1 MSTTIKAVIVEDEPN
16 GIKNLK
22 NLLSRYRPDVE
33 VIATADSVATGI
45 EMFNNPEIK
54 PDLAFLDINLGDGLV
69 FQLLNKIP
77 KPKNFDV
84 IFVTAYEKFAIRAF
98 QYSAIGYIIKP
109 IDPDEL
115 VDAIA
120 RIMPGKKGQI
130 DQRLEVFKNH
140 YNNPNTFEKISISA
154 TDSIYF
160 RSIRDII
167 RCEAEDNYTHIYLK
181 GGEKITASKTI
192 KFYQD
197 MLANYNFYRVHKS
210 HLINLNFMREFVKG
224 DGGYLVMDDKKQIEV
239 SRRRRPAFMVR
250 INNLQNGMML

>member
-1 MSTTIKAVIVEDEPN
+1 MSTTIKAVIVEDEVN
-16 GIKNLK
+16 GVINLK

-33 VIATADSVATGI
+33 IIATADSIATGI

-69 FQLLNKIP
+69 FQMLNKIP
-77 KPKNFDV
+77 KPKKFDV
-84 IFVTAYEKFAIRAF
+84 IFVTAYERFAIRAF

-109 IDPDEL
+109 IDPDLL
-115 VDAIA
+115 VDAIS
-120 RIMPGKKGQI
+120 RIIPGEKGQI

-140 YNNPNTFEKISISA
+140 YNNPNIFEKISISA
-154 TDSIYF
+154 TDNIYF
-160 RSIRDII
+160 RNIRDIV

-210 HLINLNFMREFVKG
+210 HLINLNYMREFVKG

>member
-1 MSTTIKAVIVEDEPN
+1 MSTTIKAVIVEDEVN

-33 VIATADSVATGI
+33 IIATADSVATGI
-45 EMFNNPEIK
+45 EMFNNPDIK

-69 FQLLNKIP
+69 FQMLNKISRP
-77 KPKNFDV
+77 KKFDV
-84 IFVTAYEKFAIRAF
+84 IFVTAYERFAIRAF
-98 QYSAIGYIIKP
+98 QYSAIGYVTKP
-109 IDPDEL
+109 IDSDQL
-115 VDAIA
+115 VDAIS
-120 RIMPGKKGQI
+120 RVVPGEKGQI

-154 TDSIYF
+154 LENIYF
-160 RSIRDII
+160 RNIRDII

-210 HLINLNFMREFVKG
+210 HLINLNYMREFVKG

-250 INNLQNGMML
+250 INNLQNGMLM

>member
-1 MSTTIKAVIVEDEPN
+1 MPTTLKAVIVEDEPN

-45 EMFNNPEIK
+45 EMFNNPDIK
-54 PDLAFLDINLGDGLV
+54 PDIAFLDINLGDGLV
-69 FQLLNKIP
+69 FQLLDKIP
-77 KPKNFDV
+77 TPKGFDV

-115 VDAIA
+115 VDAIS
-120 RIMPGKKGQI
+120 RILPGEKGQI

-210 HLINLNFMREFVKG
+210 HLINLNYMREFVKG

>member
-1 MSTTIKAVIVEDEPN
+1 MSTTIKAVIVEDEVN

-33 VIATADSVATGI
+33 VIATADSVAKGI
-45 EMFNNPEIK
+45 EMFNDPNIK

-69 FQLLNKIP
+69 FQVLNKID
-77 KPKNFDV
+77 KPKKFDI

-109 IDPDEL
+109 IDSDLL
-115 VDAIA
+115 VDAIS
-120 RIMPGKKGQI
+120 RIVPGEKSQI

-154 TDSIYF
+154 TDNIYF
-160 RSIRDII
+160 RNIRDII
-167 RCEAEDNYTHIYLK
+167 RCEAEDNYTHIYLN

-210 HLINLNFMREFVKG
+210 HLINLNYMREFVKG

-250 INNLQNGMML
+250 INNLQNGMKL

>member
-1 MSTTIKAVIVEDEPN
+1 MSTILKAVIVEDEPN

-45 EMFNNPEIK
+45 EMFNNPDIK
-54 PDLAFLDINLGDGLV
+54 PDIAFLDINLGDGLV
-69 FQLLNKIP
+69 FQLLDKIP
-77 KPKNFDV
+77 APKGFDV

-115 VDAIA
+115 VDAIS
-120 RIMPGKKGQI
+120 RILPGEKGQI

-210 HLINLNFMREFVKG
+210 HLINLNYMREFVKG

>member
-1 MSTTIKAVIVEDEPN
+1 VWLRVLN
-16 GIKNLK
+16 C
-22 NLLSRYRPDVE
+22 
-33 VIATADSVATGI
+33 
-45 EMFNNPEIK
+45 F
-54 PDLAFLDINLGDGLV
+54 DGLV
-69 FQLLNKIP
+69 FQLLNKISG
-77 KPKNFDV
+77 PKNFDV

-115 VDAIA
+115 VDAVS
-120 RIMPGKKGQI
+120 RILPGKKGQL

-154 TDSIYF
+154 TDNIYF

-167 RCEAEDNYTHIYLK
+167 RCEAEDNYTHIYLD

-210 HLINLNFMREFVKG
+210 HLINLNYMREFVKG